1 MYGRSIGALNIYIRD
16 ITGQKRLVRFQ
27 FCYKTVMSNYKR
39 GKLGLKQVL
48 LMVLDRRFTS
58 LGWELIENT
67 LKKRKIIMTFKAL
80 QGQLPDYI
88 LECSELCVER
98 SEGHVEGHGP

>member
-1 MYGRSIGALNIYIRD
+1 
-16 ITGQKRLVRFQ
+16 
-27 FCYKTVMSNYKR
+27 
-39 GKLGLKQVL
+39 
-48 LMVLDRRFTS
+48 MVLERRFIS

-88 LECSELCVER
+88 YECNELCVER
-98 SEGHVEGHGP
+98 NEGHIEGHGL